1 MCVVLYLS
9 LIEEVPGF
17 FLYSQ
22 QSCESVISRHTHTHN
37 CVSVW
42 LCFVADPGR
51 HSQACTL
58 STKPCFE
65 RGHYPPGVCIMVPFS
80 PPSASEKQTHT
91 LRDQS
96 STGNDC
102 ACAEVA
108 PSLNRHNWN
117 PNVVAPAPVSVR
129 RLKLYWFELKMPF
142 RATAQQVSQRQTC
155 RDISGGTV
163 RDSNSQTAY
172 VNKLVN
178 TRRQYREP

>member
-1 MCVVLYLS
+1 M
-9 LIEEVPGF
+9 
-17 FLYSQ
+17 
-22 QSCESVISRHTHTHN
+22 SRHTHTHY
-37 CVSVW
+37 CVCVIV
-42 LCFVADPGR
+42 CFVADPGL

-58 STKPCFE
+58 STEPCFE
-65 RGHYPPGVCIMVPFS
+65 RGYYPPWVCATVPS
-80 PPSASEKQTHT
+80 PPLSASEKQTHT
-91 LRDQS
+91 RRDQS

-117 PNVVAPAPVSVR
+117 PNVVAPEPVSVR

-142 RATAQQVSQRQTC
+142 RATAQQVSQRQTG

-163 RDSNSQTAY
+163 WDSNSQTAY